1 MFFQKATFI
10 PFKGLSLVLRLSFYE
25 GKKSDNTV
33 TSFRLLGKINWQLC
47 QSRQFLEVL
56 LVHETQNVWEPLPF
70 KDLFCMLLTTV
81 KWKKAVVR
89 CLGDNIIEFHMIM

>member
-10 PFKGLSLVLRLSFYE
+10 PFKGLSLDCPFM
-25 GKKSDNTV
+25 KKKKGDNTV

-47 QSRQFLEVL
+47 QSPQFLEVL